1 VGIKTEAGQYGKRSK
16 ESKRKLINME
26 LKVFKDYTDLSAAA
40 ATIIID
46 CVKAKPGALLCF
58 ATGDS
63 PKLTYQMVAEKAK
76 NTKVDF
82 SKCFMIGLDEWM
94 GVSTGNTGSCHWFLH
109 EYLFRRL
116 GIGQSQVHLF
126 DAFAKNEEGE
136 CDRMNRLIEEK
147 GGIDL
152 MVVGVGMNGH
162 IGFNEPG
169 TDIDSLVHVA
179 QLEETTKTIG
189 QKYFRD
195 KVIID
200 KGITVGLKQVMQA
213 GELLMLANG
222 KKKAPVIRRAMEEK
236 INTGFPA
243 TLIRQHNNSFLMV
256 DKEAASELKTQLR

>member
-1 VGIKTEAGQYGKRSK
+1 LVLVSCDLDFIK
-16 ESKRKLINME
+16 IME
-26 LKVFKDYTDLSAAA
+26 VKVFKDYNDLSAAA
-40 ATIIID
+40 AVMIID

-63 PKLTYQMVAEKAK
+63 PKLTYQIISANAK
-76 NTKVDF
+76 RDNVDF

-94 GVSTGNTGSCHWFLH
+94 GVPRDNTGSCHWFLH
-109 EYLFRRL
+109 EYLFKPV
-116 GIGQSQVHLF
+116 GISQSQVHLF
-126 DAFAKNEEGE
+126 DAFVKNEKEE
-136 CDRMNRLIEEK
+136 CEKMNELIAGK

-169 TDIDSLVHVA
+169 TDVNSFAHVTE
-179 QLEETTKTIG
+179 LEETTKTIG

-200 KGITVGLKQVMQA
+200 KGITVGLKQVMQT

-222 KKKAPVIRRAMEEK
+222 KKKAPVIKRAMEEK
-236 INTGFPA
+236 VNTDFPA
-243 TLIRQHNNSFLMV
+243 TLIRQHNNGFLLI
-256 DKEAASELKTQLR
+256 DKEAASELQSQLQ